1 MHMHENF
8 LLYHLIIIHWYKT
21 DCLEKKRERNIG
33 HMTPQEP
40 IQAVWFLS
48 VVKVVTMVDYEIS

>member
-21 DCLEKKRERNIG
+21 DCLEKKE
-33 HMTPQEP
+33 
-40 IQAVWFLS
+40 
-48 VVKVVTMVDYEIS
+48 KEILDI